1 MALSSLIST
10 DIAIN
15 TAQGVR
21 TVEVVI
27 VSEG

>member
-1 MALSSLIST
+1 VAFSSLTLIG
-10 DIAIN
+10 IAIN
-15 TAQGVR
+15 GAQGVR